1 MQKENKEEVR
11 WMHPTPWSIDH
22 IKGDEDYCNIY
33 DANNNYVCTI
43 NDYRL
48 ASYIVE
54 QINDH
59 D

>member
-1 MQKENKEEVR
+1 
-11 WMHPTPWSIDH
+11 MHPTPWSIDH